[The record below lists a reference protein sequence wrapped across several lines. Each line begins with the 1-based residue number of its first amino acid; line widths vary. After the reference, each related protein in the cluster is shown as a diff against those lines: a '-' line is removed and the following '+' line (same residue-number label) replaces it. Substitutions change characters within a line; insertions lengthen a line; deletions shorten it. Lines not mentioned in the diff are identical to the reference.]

1 MAEKKETRKLENV
14 RKMVTDNPLTRSA
27 HKTVLVGAGTAAI
40 LREETTGVLD
50 KGGEWLDKLVE
61 RGERVE
67 KDITKRARKVA
78 EKPRTELDKTGDRV
92 SQALDKVLERLN
104 IPTRRDVKELNAK
117 VTALTK
123 KVDELKK
130 ARAA

>member
-1 MAEKKETRKLENV
+1 
-14 RKMVTDNPLTRSA
+14 
-27 HKTVLVGAGTAAI
+27 
-40 LREETTGVLD
+40 TTSVLD